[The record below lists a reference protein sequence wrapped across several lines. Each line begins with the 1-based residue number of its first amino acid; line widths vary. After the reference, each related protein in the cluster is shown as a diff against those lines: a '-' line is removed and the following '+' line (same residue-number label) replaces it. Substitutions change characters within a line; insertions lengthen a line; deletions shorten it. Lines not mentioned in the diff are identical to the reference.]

1 MPIYSLKA
9 RLFRIKQA
17 NGLNLSTALTTSPSR
32 FTYSA
37 ALFVFH
43 QISRPAGPG
52 KQATK
57 DDGLPHGYSAK
68 QGESLSK
75 NAETPDA
82 VSNSFFALNLERFS

>member
-52 KQATK
+52 KQATRT
-57 DDGLPHGYSAK
+57 DACP
-68 QGESLSK
+68 
-75 NAETPDA
+75 TPD
-82 VSNSFFALNLERFS
+82 VERVQLFPGHYAS